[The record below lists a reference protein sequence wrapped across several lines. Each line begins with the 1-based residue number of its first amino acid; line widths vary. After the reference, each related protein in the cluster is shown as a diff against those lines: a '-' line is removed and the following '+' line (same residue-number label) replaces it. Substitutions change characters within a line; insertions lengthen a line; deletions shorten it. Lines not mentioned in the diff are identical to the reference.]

1 MSKVIKLGQYT
12 NIEVEVERTFATEEE
27 IQGEID
33 MILSQSTLYEDKE
46 GAVENGDMTIIDFEG
61 FKDGV
66 AFDGGKGEDYQ
77 LLIGSHTFI
86 PGFEEQMIGMEKGET
101 RDLNVTFPENYGAKE
116 LAGAPVVFKV
126 TVHNIQ
132 KEKKA
137 ELTDEFVSSFN
148 VPGVTNVE
156 EFKARISADVQN
168 VHDQKYRSQVENAVF
183 AKVLADSEVE
193 VNEEDINK
201 AIEQHINYLTMQLA
215 SQGMQLEQYLQFTGS
230 DMDALKEQLAPS
242 AKQQAEFEAVIDEV
256 ARVENLDMSD
266 EEVEMQLDMIAA
278 QNNVSKE
285 EVLEKVNKEDLK
297 RDYKRIKASQFIIDS
312 AAVK

>member
-27 IQGEID
+27 VQGEID

-46 GAVENGDMTIIDFEG
+46 GAVENGDMTTIDFEG

-77 LLIGSHTFI
+77 LLIGSGTFI

-101 RDLNVTFPENYGAKE
+101 RDLNVTFPENYGAAE

-156 EFKARISADVQN
+156 EFRARITADVQN
-168 VHDQKYRSQVENAVF
+168 VHDQKYRNQVENAVF
-183 AKVLADSEVE
+183 AKVLADSVVE
-193 VNEEDINK
+193 VDEEDINK
-201 AIEQHINYLTMQLA
+201 AVEAHINYLTMQLA
-215 SQGMQLEQYLQFTGS
+215 SQGMQLDQYLQFTGS
-230 DMDALKEQLAPS
+230 DMEGLKEQLKPS

-256 ARVENLDMSD
+256 AKVENLEVTD
-266 EEVEMQLDMIAA
+266 EEIEQQLEMIAM
-278 QNNVSKE
+278 QNQVTKE
-285 EVLEKVNKEDLK
+285 EVLEKVKAEDLK
-297 RDYKRIKASQFIIDS
+297 RDYKRIKASQFIIENI
-312 AAVK
+312 AK